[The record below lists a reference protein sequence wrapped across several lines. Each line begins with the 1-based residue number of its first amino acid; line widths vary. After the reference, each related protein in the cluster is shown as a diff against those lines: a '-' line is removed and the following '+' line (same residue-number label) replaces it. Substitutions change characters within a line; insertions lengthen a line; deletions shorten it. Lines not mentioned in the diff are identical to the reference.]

1 MKLIFEETKNRSQCA
16 AETVIND
23 LKMQCTFSTAKV
35 VIIPTGLSYACGE
48 LKLSET
54 VPSES
59 FSICPNHE
67 IRLKNA
73 FAELFPAEKLNF

>member
-1 MKLIFEETKNRSQCA
+1 MKLIFEENKNRSQCA
-16 AETVIND
+16 AETMVND

-35 VIIPTGLSYACGE
+35 VIIPKGLSYFCGE
-48 LKLSET
+48 LKQSET
-54 VPSES
+54 APSVS

-73 FAELFPAEKLNF
+73 FAELFPNEI